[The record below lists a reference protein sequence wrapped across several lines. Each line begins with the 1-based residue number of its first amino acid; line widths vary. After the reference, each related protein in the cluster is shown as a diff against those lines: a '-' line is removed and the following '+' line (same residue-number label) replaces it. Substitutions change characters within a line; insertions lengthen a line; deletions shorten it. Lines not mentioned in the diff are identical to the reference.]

1 MLIELTLTPLY
12 IGDGQSFWEDPVAA
26 TFGPRPGV
34 VLHWQFSRGI
44 QMWQCVT
51 EGEGLKNTK
60 MWYNYLNG
68 PLFGLL
74 ICGCDTLNNIGT
86 DRIVFTCNFDSI
98 LSHRAK
104 IIRRLCTLHPKP
116 FFPSVV
122 NLWYRHL
129 TTPTILQYVYCN
141 HNPSYLENLTVYL
154 MLSNA
159 KALK

>member
-1 MLIELTLTPLY
+1 MLIELTLTPTLHWRRSV
-12 IGDGQSFWEDPVAA
+12 ILR
-26 TFGPRPGV
+26 RPGGSYIWTTTWGCAALTV
-34 VLHWQFSRGI
+34 FSGYSN
-44 QMWQCVT
+44 VT
-51 EGEGLKNTK
+51 VCEGLKNTK

-68 PLFGLL
+68 PLFGRL

-129 TTPTILQYVYCN
+129 TTPMILQYVYCN